1 MNFISKELKKMRIAV
16 CKEIKV
22 NEGRVAL
29 TPENAKELV
38 ESGHDVFF
46 EADCGINSGFSNKDY
61 LDSGAKILAD
71 HKDTFDVDLHLRVKE
86 IHESEF
92 EYMHPDL
99 TIFAFFHLTAS
110 WPETEVMIKKNV
122 TTIDYEYLI
131 DPTTKKRVVTMSP
144 IAGRL
149 GLVLGLQSMNFMNGG
164 KGILPM
170 GVPGIDRAEI
180 SIAGAGDA
188 GMGAIKSAISMGAKV
203 NILLRDVRKLEHLE
217 NIFGNQA
224 NYLVLNRENILKV
237 LKKSDVF
244 VNCIYWN
251 KLRTD
256 HLIYRTDLKHMKA
269 KSVIIDISCD
279 INGGIET
286 SKVTSH
292 EKPTFVVDDVIHYC
306 VDNIPGAVPYSSSRY
321 LTAQSFPFIRAY
333 ANNPKEFGQNLI
345 IKNGV
350 LTHKGEVTSK
360 LIADKFKLKHTYIE
374 RVK

>member
-1 MNFISKELKKMRIAV
+1 MRIAV

-29 TPENAKELV
+29 TPDNAKQLIED
-38 ESGHDVFF
+38 GHEVFF
-46 EADCGINSGFSNKDY
+46 ESDCGLHSGFQNKDY
-61 LDSGAKILAD
+61 LDAGAKILSD
-71 HKDTFDVDLHLRVKE
+71 HGDTFDVDLHLRVKE
-86 IHESEF
+86 IHSSEF
-92 EYMHPDL
+92 QYLHENL
-99 TIFAFFHLTAS
+99 CIFGFFHLTAD
-110 WPETEVMIKKNV
+110 WPETEVMIKNKI
-122 TTIDYEYLI
+122 TTIDYEYLV
-131 DPTTKKRVVTMSP
+131 DPASKKRVVTMSP

-149 GLVLGLQSMNFMNGG
+149 GFLQGLQSLNFMNGG
-164 KGILPM
+164 SGILPM

-188 GMGAIKSAISMGAKV
+188 GMGAIKSAISLGVKV
-203 NILLRDVRKLEHLE
+203 NILLRDVRKLEELE

-224 NYLVLNRENILKV
+224 NYLVLNRENIVKV

-256 HLIYRTDLKHMKA
+256 HLIYRKDLKYMKP

-279 INGGIET
+279 VNGGVET
-286 SKVTSH
+286 CKVTNH
-292 EKPTFVVDDVIHYC
+292 EEPTYIVDDIIHYC

-321 LTAQSFPFIRAY
+321 LTAQSFPFIRSY
-333 ANNPKEFGQNLI
+333 ANDPDEFGKNLI
-345 IKNGV
+345 IKNAV
-350 LTHKGEVTSK
+350 LTHNGAVTSK

-374 RVK
+374 RTK